1 MSEGRIQFRNHEDVR
16 SLFGTRDKNLRRLRD
31 VLHIDV
37 VLRGDE
43 LHLHGD
49 HAQVALGT
57 RVFSELKS
65 IIERTGVLEEDDVDR
80 ALGHA
85 TVVTTAGPDDAID
98 VFHKARKIRPMGLGQ
113 QGY

>member
-1 MSEGRIQFRNHEDVR
+1 MSEGRVQFRNHEDVR

-43 LHLHGD
+43 LHLHGEQ
-49 HAQVALGT
+49 AQVALGT
-57 RVFSELKS
+57 KIFSELKS
-65 IIERTGVLEEDDVDR
+65 VIERTGVLEEDDLDR

-85 TVVTTAGPDDAID
+85 IITAAPSTSDDSID
-98 VFHKARKIRPMGLGQ
+98 VFHKARKIRPM
-113 QGY
+113 